1 MTQSWLFPPA
11 SALLVPRERF
21 VEDQNDGVFGH
32 FQLTFT
38 YCDLLDTFKPKGSM
52 NHSFCTRFSLH
63 CFIPPAMC
71 SKISLSALCLHTEPV
86 SDLKLKL
93 HAFSFTNVPSLVES
107 HVQLWMNSHNIL
119 AAVYLGF
126 CSLCWLASTERQ
138 TKHSGGCQLM
148 FFSLQHRLLN

>member
-1 MTQSWLFPPA
+1 MAFSTSQRSFSAQGEICWRSKWWRFRAFSADSHLLWLA
-11 SALLVPRERF
+11 
-21 VEDQNDGVFGH
+21 GH
-32 FQLTFT
+32 IQA
-38 YCDLLDTFKPKGSM
+38 KGKYESLIL
-52 NHSFCTRFSLH
+52 HWRFSLH